1 MQLEVSREDFLAAL
15 REVEPSALREVFVE
29 VPTTTWDDVGGL
41 EETKTLLQEAIEW
54 PQKYRELLEA
64 ADVKP
69 PKGILLVG
77 PPGCGKTLLAQ
88 AAASMSEMNFI
99 SVKGPALLSKYI
111 GESELAVREVF
122 RKAKQAA
129 PCLVFFDE
137 VDALVPQRGGG
148 SSESPVSDR
157 VVGQFLTELDGI
169 EKLTGVLIL
178 AATNRPDMIDPALLR
193 PGRFDV
199 KVVIPPPDARE
210 RLAILKVHTRKKR
223 LAKGLSI
230 EELIPRTEGLSGA
243 DLAAICQN
251 AALNAVRERV
261 HSTRKIEGAV
271 VLQQRHFEA
280 ALTGTH

>member
-1 MQLEVSREDFLAAL
+1 
-15 REVEPSALREVFVE
+15 
-29 VPTTTWDDVGGL
+29 
-41 EETKTLLQEAIEW
+41 
-54 PQKYRELLEA
+54 
-64 ADVKP
+64 
-69 PKGILLVG
+69 
-77 PPGCGKTLLAQ
+77 
-88 AAASMSEMNFI
+88 
-99 SVKGPALLSKYI
+99 
-111 GESELAVREVF
+111 
-122 RKAKQAA
+122 
-129 PCLVFFDE
+129 VFFDE

-251 AALNAVRERV
+251 ASLNAVRERV